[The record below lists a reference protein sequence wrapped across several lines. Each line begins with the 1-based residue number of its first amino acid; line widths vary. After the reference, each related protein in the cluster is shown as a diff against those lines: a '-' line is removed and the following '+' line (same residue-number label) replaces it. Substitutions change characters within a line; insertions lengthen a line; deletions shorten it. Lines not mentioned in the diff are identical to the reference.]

1 MRSGLDFADPPHEPA
16 EAATRH
22 GLARLG
28 RNTGM
33 RLALIQVVIVI
44 VAFALAGYLAQAA
57 ISRLERAA
65 MRDHVQGEMASLR
78 DEVRQRGRP
87 HLPYT
92 VAKRT
97 RLWRGF
103 DYRLVAVN
111 GSLEGG
117 RLPPPEGLGWTELDG
132 VPSRTD
138 KSLHRFLVLTERL
151 ADGSR
156 LSVGQD
162 LALAAGQTRA
172 VGRVLFLCGALG
184 AAFCLAASFA
194 FNIGAWRRIGEIARS
209 ARQVSAGWLDA
220 RAPVRPSRT
229 PDDLD
234 DLALAFNGML
244 DRIGA
249 LFDQLRQVT
258 TDIAHDMRTPLTR
271 LRHKIERLQATM
283 GPGSPHAAAVAKL
296 DDDVGEIL
304 RTFDALL
311 QLSEISRQD
320 RPDDTIDLAMT
331 ARHVAEAFGPDI
343 EASGRALEVDC
354 APAKAAAD
362 AALIAQV
369 CANLLENAL
378 RHTPP
383 GTRIR
388 LETRPTEAGARLM
401 VIDDGPG
408 VPAEAREAALK
419 PFVRLEASRTTEGS
433 GLGLSIVAAI
443 AQRSGARVVLDD
455 AAPGLRISLLF
466 PPPPVVLEG
475 PMAVDGVEAPLA

>member
-1 MRSGLDFADPPHEPA
+1 MTAPSDAESLAETPRGLS
-16 EAATRH
+16 
-22 GLARLG
+22 RLS

-44 VAFALAGYLAQAA
+44 LAFALAGYLAQAA
-57 ISRLERAA
+57 ISRLDRDI
-65 MRDHVQGEMASLR
+65 MREHVKGEIASLR
-78 DEVRQRGRP
+78 DEVVQKGRA

-103 DYRLVAVN
+103 DYRLVKAD
-111 GSLEGG
+111 GTLEAG
-117 RLPPPEGLGWTELDG
+117 RLPPPSAMGWTELGG

-138 KSLHRFLVLTERL
+138 AGQHRFLVFTERL
-151 ADGSR
+151 HDGSR

-162 LALAAGQTRA
+162 LSIAAGQMRA
-172 VGRVLFLCGALG
+172 VGQVLFLCGALG
-184 AAFCLAASFA
+184 AVFCLGASFA
-194 FNIGAWRRIGEIARS
+194 FNIHAWRRIAQVARS
-209 ARQVSAGWLDA
+209 ARLVSAGRLDA
-220 RAPVRPSRT
+220 RTPVRPTRR

-234 DLALAFNGML
+234 DLGLAFNGML

-249 LFDQLRQVT
+249 LIDQLRQVT

-271 LRHKIERLQATM
+271 LRHKIERLRGTLEPDSPQAQ
-283 GPGSPHAAAVAKL
+283 AVGRL

-320 RPDDTIDLAMT
+320 RPDPVMDLAEP
-331 ARHVAEAFGPDI
+331 ASHVAEAFRPDI
-343 EASGRALEVDC
+343 EASGRRLEVIC
-354 APAKAAAD
+354 GPAAAAAD
-362 AALIAQV
+362 SALIAQV

-378 RHTPP
+378 RHTPT

-388 LETRPTEAGARLM
+388 LETSASEGGSRLR
-401 VIDDGPG
+401 VSDDGPG

-443 AQRSGARVVLDD
+443 ARRSGARVVLGD
-455 AAPGLRISLLF
+455 AEPGLVVDLLF
-466 PPPPVVLEG
+466 PSP
-475 PMAVDGVEAPLA
+475 EA

>member
-1 MRSGLDFADPPHEPA
+1 MRALPDIEPP
-16 EAATRH
+16 ATSR

-44 VAFALAGYLAQAA
+44 LAFTLAGYLAQAA
-57 ISRLERAA
+57 ISRLDRAI
-65 MRDHVQGEMASLR
+65 MREHVMGEIASLR
-78 DEVRQRGRP
+78 DEVKQKGRD

-103 DYRLVAVN
+103 DYRLVRAD
-111 GSLEGG
+111 GALEAG
-117 RLPPPEGLGWTELDG
+117 RLPVPAAMGWSELDD

-138 KSLHRFLVLTERL
+138 ASRRRFLVFTERL
-151 ADGSR
+151 SDGSR

-162 LALAAGQTRA
+162 LSIAAGQMKA
-172 VGRVLFLCGALG
+172 VGQVLFLCGALG
-184 AAFCLAASFA
+184 AVFCLAASFA
-194 FNIGAWRRIGEIARS
+194 FNIQAWRRIAQVARS
-209 ARQVSAGWLDA
+209 ARLVSAGRLDA
-220 RAPVRPSRT
+220 RTPVRATRS

-249 LFDQLRQVT
+249 LIDQLRQVT

-271 LRHKIERLQATM
+271 LRHKIERLRGTLD
-283 GPGSPHAAAVAKL
+283 PRSPEAQAVARL

-320 RPDDTIDLAMT
+320 QPDAIIDLAET
-331 ARHVAEAFGPDI
+331 AAHVAEAFRPDI
-343 EASGRALEVDC
+343 EASGRHLEVAC
-354 APAKAAAD
+354 ALAPAAAD
-362 AALIAQV
+362 PALIAQV

-388 LETRPTEAGARLM
+388 LEAAAAEGGARLS
-401 VIDDGPG
+401 VRDDGPG

-443 AQRSGARVVLDD
+443 AGRSGARVTLGD
-455 AAPGLRISLLF
+455 AGPGLVVELQF
-466 PPPPVVLEG
+466 PPPG
-475 PMAVDGVEAPLA
+475 PPQGDRTRPATETISALNA